1 MSDKQF
7 HIVPLAIGEFA
18 VLETFA
24 VHPDNLEE
32 TTDSGIVISTQKQDF
47 SKALPRYAKVVSKG
61 SLVPD
66 SELNVGDF
74 VVFPLGGHASN
85 IEDPRIV
92 NGQKITEKEKRQFS
106 YVHWKNIGARYIQE

>member
-7 HIVPLAIGEFA
+7 HIVPLAIGEFV

-47 SKALPRYAKVVSKG
+47 SKALPRYAKVV
-61 SLVPD
+61 
-66 SELNVGDF
+66 
-74 VVFPLGGHASN
+74 
-85 IEDPRIV
+85 
-92 NGQKITEKEKRQFS
+92 
-106 YVHWKNIGARYIQE
+106 